1 MVCYWLDCSGGKEAL
16 GSLIASVLS
25 TGPPPWLSKTP
36 LLVSFCLE
44 RTRMFSKLLIGLD
57 FHCPWLDF
65 WIFQQKGKKLY
76 WGIIFLSV
84 GGSLQILWQQQPHH
98 ANASREQERP
108 SFSLL
113 VNDGDQWPLMV
124 LPAGLRTPSLAVINS
139 MFWIEMTIIYYSV
152 LHMHLQG
159 DQLRAL
165 IF

>member
-84 GGSLQILWQQQPHH
+84 GGGLCRSCGSSNHTTQMLQGNRRDPRFHCWLMMVTSDPWWSFLQDSGLPLWPWLILCSELKWQSFIILFYICT
-98 ANASREQERP
+98 SRET
-108 SFSLL
+108 S
-113 VNDGDQWPLMV
+113 
-124 LPAGLRTPSLAVINS
+124 
-139 MFWIEMTIIYYSV
+139 
-152 LHMHLQG
+152 
-159 DQLRAL
+159 
-165 IF
+165 